1 MFRRLLDEYTA
12 HEQLRIHN
20 RSINTGRKKAAPLH
34 FANVSRPA
42 MLGVPTA
49 LGNNPLTYIA
59 FGNTFKDTTGGTL
72 MGKLS
77 NIIPVSDL
85 RQDAAN
91 ILKKLKQN
99 KEPLI
104 ITQRGR
110 ATAVMIDVQTYEK
123 SEHEKEILRLLA
135 KGEREIEAGDGYD
148 LDSVLAEADLLL
160 TREPS

>member
-1 MFRRLLDEYTA
+1 
-12 HEQLRIHN
+12 
-20 RSINTGRKKAAPLH
+20 
-34 FANVSRPA
+34 
-42 MLGVPTA
+42 
-49 LGNNPLTYIA
+49 
-59 FGNTFKDTTGGTL
+59 